1 MEMVPGDSAKNLWRF
16 DQRARIF
23 YWGGRPGPAA
33 RGFSHSFLARRRA
46 VFSRRVR
53 FLAGMGLRPIKTRA
67 MTPQMPSALVVVI
80 GKFEGE
86 GFAGFLEMLGGE
98 DRKR

>member
-1 MEMVPGDSAKNLWRF
+1 
-16 DQRARIF
+16 
-23 YWGGRPGPAA
+23 
-33 RGFSHSFLARRRA
+33 
-46 VFSRRVR
+46 
-53 FLAGMGLRPIKTRA
+53 MGLRPIKTRA

-98 DRKR
+98 DRIR